1 MKKIRVIYHFHEGC
15 WHISSPDIERWIA
28 GAKTLAEARELAVE
42 GVEFC
47 LESKEFTIE
56 EIFDPSDSHLLG

>member
-1 MKKIRVIYHFHEGC
+1 VNIRVVYQFEGGA

-28 GAKTLAEARELAVE
+28 GAKTLSEARVLAVE

-47 LESKEFTIE
+47 LESKDFTIE
-56 EIFDPSDSHLLG
+56 EIFDPSASHLLG

>member
-1 MKKIRVIYHFHEGC
+1 MSIRVVYQFEEGLWHF
-15 WHISSPDIERWIA
+15 SSPDIERWIG
-28 GAKTLAEARELAVE
+28 GAKTLAEAKVLAVE

-56 EIFDPSDSHLLG
+56 EIFDPSASYLLD

>member
-1 MKKIRVIYHFHEGC
+1 MTKIRIIYQFEGGA

-28 GAKTLAEARELAVE
+28 GAKTLAEARVLAVE

-47 LESKEFTIE
+47 LESTDFTIE
-56 EIFDPSDSHLLG
+56 EQFDSPIQVEQ

>member
-1 MKKIRVIYHFHEGC
+1 MNIRVVYQFEEGLWHF
-15 WHISSPDIERWIA
+15 SSPDIERWIG
-28 GAKTLAEARELAVE
+28 GAKTLAEAKVLAVE

-56 EIFDPSDSHLLG
+56 EIFDPSASYLPD

>member
-1 MKKIRVIYHFHEGC
+1 MKKIRVVFHFEDSI

-28 GAKTLAEARELAVE
+28 GAKTLAQARELAVE

-47 LESKEFTIE
+47 LESKEFTID
-56 EIFDPSDSHLLG
+56 EIFDSSASYLLD

>member
-1 MKKIRVIYHFHEGC
+1 MNIRVVYQFEEGLWHF
-15 WHISSPDIERWIA
+15 SSPDIERWIG
-28 GAKTLAEARELAVE
+28 GAKTLTEAKVLAVE

-56 EIFDPSDSHLLG
+56 EIFDPSASYLLD

>member
-1 MKKIRVIYHFHEGC
+1 MKVRVVFHFEEDV
-15 WHISSPDIERWIA
+15 WHISSPDIARWIA
-28 GAKTLAEARELAVE
+28 GAKTLAEARELAKE

-56 EIFDPSDSHLLG
+56 EIFDPSASHLLG

>member
-1 MKKIRVIYHFHEGC
+1 MNIRVVYQFEEGLWHF
-15 WHISSPDIERWIA
+15 SSPDIERWIG
-28 GAKTLAEARELAVE
+28 GAKTLAEAKVLAVE

-56 EIFDPSDSHLLG
+56 EIFDPSASYLLD

>member
-1 MKKIRVIYHFHEGC
+1 MKKIRIFYHLLDGL
-15 WHISSPDIERWIA
+15 WHFSSPDIERWIG
-28 GAKTLAEARELAVE
+28 GAKTLAEARVLAAE

-56 EIFDPSDSHLLG
+56 EIFDPLASYLLD